1 MTDIE
6 ENTNT
11 IDAPSSQP
19 KPIST
24 ILHCYRDNFW
34 LFWRIMMPVVIFAFL
49 FDIGMY
55 LLTSLDSE
63 TLWHFDTARGLYVSE
78 TPKSTGTD
86 TGMIFSLYS
95 FSIGWLWFTMCPLIL
110 AIVERRQGRKVSSRG
125 VWQRTGSQTGT
136 ILTTGCLLWLLVVP
150 GVLAF
155 FILTWKGI
163 DVPVGHGFSSFPLSA
178 FGDCSCLYLFHSK
191 LEFSTIR
198 ALSLKVSNQQLHH
211 FAAAARWF
219 EVYGDATFRMYL
231 LCVLVIMIFTSTI
244 LGLTLLVFSLTVP
257 EFAPLREVLLSAK
270 FLTLFCGGYARI
282 SFAEVPNFWTVGVM
296 AMVNTLIHAIVA
308 PVWAILTTYLYLE
321 RTGVQADVIETDASD
336 SVETVSQ
343 PRQSSLT
350 DQPQPLNND

>member
-136 ILTTGCLLWLLVVP
+136 ILTTGCLLWLLVIP
-150 GVLAF
+150 SVLAF

-163 DVPVGHGFSSFPLSA
+163 DVPVGHGFSSFHLVSLVTVVVVIYLAVNWSLHNQSIIIEGQQSA
-178 FGDCSCLYLFHSK
+178 TASFRRSSALVRGVWGRTFGMWLLF
-191 LEFSTIR
+191 I
-198 ALSLKVSNQQLHH
+198 
-211 FAAAARWF
+211 
-219 EVYGDATFRMYL
+219 
-231 LCVLVIMIFTSTI
+231 LVIMILTSTI

-257 EFAPLREVLLSAK
+257 EFAPLREVLLSVK

-282 SFAEVPNFWTVGVM
+282 SFAEAPNFWTVGVM
-296 AMVNTLIHAIVA
+296 AMVNTLIHAVVA
-308 PVWAILTTYLYLE
+308 PIWAILTTHLYLE
-321 RTGVQADVIETDASD
+321 RTGAQADVVD
-336 SVETVSQ
+336 
-343 PRQSSLT
+343 L
-350 DQPQPLNND
+350 